1 MSRRAMSSTLKCMR
15 KIAMLMACAALTAIC
30 CIVAAGLALTW
41 NSGDAALVAGAV
53 SVVAGAASW
62 ASVRRVRAANRR
74 LGTNYTIFTI

>member
-1 MSRRAMSSTLKCMR
+1 
-15 KIAMLMACAALTAIC
+15 MLMACAALTAIC

-41 NSGDAALVAGAV
+41 NSDEAALVAGAV
-53 SVVAGAASW
+53 SVVAGAVSW